1 MHEDFMKSFLI
12 ILSLTLLTSCAGMF
26 ENRSF
31 ISEMDHQTDDI
42 FVAGEDFDY
51 VSGDSGTPYRSRE
64 EIRSRTPAS
73 GIEKSRRD
81 EYSSLMK
88 ELSFKERKLS
98 MKERAL
104 YKEVQPYLE
113 SDSEKIY
120 FLDLSPSE
128 RREYLDSRRID
139 YQGSQ
144 ASSVGFGGRRSL
156 ASLQPV
162 YSGALHLGMTKGDVV
177 QTWGRPA
184 RVEVAG
190 NPTNENERW
199 AFYENGR
206 VKFVYFE
213 GGTVQGWQIQ

>member
-1 MHEDFMKSFLI
+1 MKSIFCITSLIFL
-12 ILSLTLLTSCAGMF
+12 TGCAGML

-31 ISEMDHQTDDI
+31 ISEMDYQTDDM

-51 VSGDSGTPYRSRE
+51 VPGDSGTPHRSRE

-73 GIEKSRRD
+73 GIEKSSRD
-81 EYSSLMK
+81 EYSSLMR

-113 SDSEKIY
+113 TESEKIY
-120 FLDLSPSE
+120 FLSLSPRE
-128 RREYLDSRRID
+128 RREYLESRRID
-139 YQGSQ
+139 YQNNAMANRGSR
-144 ASSVGFGGRRSL
+144 GRRSL

-162 YSGALHLGMTKGDVV
+162 YSGSLHLGMNKGDVV

-190 NPTNENERW
+190 NPSNENERW